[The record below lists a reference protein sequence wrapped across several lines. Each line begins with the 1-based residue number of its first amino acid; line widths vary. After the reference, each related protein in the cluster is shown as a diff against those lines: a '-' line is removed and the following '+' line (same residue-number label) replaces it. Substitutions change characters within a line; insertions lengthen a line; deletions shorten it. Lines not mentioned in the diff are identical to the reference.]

1 MKRSLGLTGMK
12 RSRKVTLVLVTIC
25 CVSLIVA
32 FFIGISDNL
41 PGLLLCYIAVTAL
54 ILAFVHTWR
63 QVKRFLVLLG
73 ASLIGF
79 PLFVLLHNLFYG
91 LGQVA
96 ADVIVLG
103 TLLEFLHAVF
113 FLVAIMVCPPGVLIG
128 AVGSVVTYC
137 KGRQVSDET
146 P

>member
-1 MKRSLGLTGMK
+1 MKSFLGLAGMK
-12 RSRKVTLVLVTIC
+12 RSRKVTLVLVALC

-32 FFIGISDNL
+32 FLIGISDNL

-63 QVKRFLVLLG
+63 RVKRFLILLG

-79 PLFVLLHNLFYG
+79 PLFVILHNLFYG

-103 TLLEFLHAVF
+103 TLLEFLHVVF

>member
-25 CVSLIVA
+25 CVSLTVA

-41 PGLLLCYIAVTAL
+41 PGLLLCYVAVIAL

-63 QVKRFLVLLG
+63 RVKSFLILLG

-79 PLFVLLHNLFYG
+79 PLFVILHNLFYG

-96 ADVIVLG
+96 ADIIVLG
-103 TLLEFLHAVF
+103 YLLEFLHAVF

>member
-1 MKRSLGLTGMK
+1 MKRYFGLTGMK
-12 RSRKVTLVLVTIC
+12 RSRKVTLVLVTLC

-41 PGLLLCYIAVTAL
+41 PGLVLCYVAVTAL

-63 QVKRFLVLLG
+63 QVKRFLILLG

-103 TLLEFLHAVF
+103 PLLEFLHAVF

>member
-1 MKRSLGLTGMK
+1 MKRYLGLTGMK
-12 RSRKVTLVLVTIC
+12 RSRKATLVLVTLC

-32 FFIGISDNL
+32 FLIGISDNL
-41 PGLLLCYIAVTAL
+41 PGLLLCYVAVTAL

-63 QVKRFLVLLG
+63 QVKRFLILLG

-79 PLFVLLHNLFYG
+79 PLFVILHNLFYG
-91 LGQVA
+91 LGQMA
-96 ADVIVLG
+96 ADVIVLSP
-103 TLLEFLHAVF
+103 LLEFLHVVF
-113 FLVAIMVCPPGVLIG
+113 FLVAILVCPPGVLIG

-137 KGRQVSDET
+137 RGRQVSDET

>member
-63 QVKRFLVLLG
+63 QVKRFLILLG

>member
-12 RSRKVTLVLVTIC
+12 RSRKVTLVLVTLC

-32 FFIGISDNL
+32 FLIGISDNP
-41 PGLLLCYIAVTAL
+41 PGLVLCYIAVTAL

-63 QVKRFLVLLG
+63 QVKRFLILLG

-79 PLFVLLHNLFYG
+79 PLFVILHNLFYA

-103 TLLEFLHAVF
+103 TLLEFLHVVF

-137 KGRQVSDET
+137 RGRQVSDET

>member
-63 QVKRFLVLLG
+63 QVKRFLILLG

-113 FLVAIMVCPPGVLIG
+113 FLVAIMVCPAGVLIG

>member
-1 MKRSLGLTGMK
+1 MKRHLGLTGMK

-41 PGLLLCYIAVTAL
+41 PGLVLCYVAVTAL

-63 QVKRFLVLLG
+63 QVKSFLILLG

-79 PLFVLLHNLFYG
+79 PLFVVLHNLFYG

-96 ADVIVLG
+96 ADIIVLG
-103 TLLEFLHAVF
+103 ILLEFLHVVF

>member
-1 MKRSLGLTGMK
+1 MRRLIGLTGMK
-12 RSRKVTLVLVTIC
+12 RSRKVTLVLVTLC

-32 FFIGISDNL
+32 FLIGISDNL
-41 PGLLLCYIAVTAL
+41 PGLVLCYVAVTAL

-63 QVKRFLVLLG
+63 QVKRFLILLG

-79 PLFVLLHNLFYG
+79 PLFVILHNLFYG
-91 LGQVA
+91 LGQMA
-96 ADVIVLG
+96 ADIIVLG
-103 TLLEFLHAVF
+103 PLLEFLHAVF
-113 FLVAIMVCPPGVLIG
+113 FLVAIMVCPPGILIG

>member
-32 FFIGISDNL
+32 FLIGISDNL
-41 PGLLLCYIAVTAL
+41 PGLVLCYVAVTAL

-63 QVKRFLVLLG
+63 RVKRFLILLG

-79 PLFVLLHNLFYG
+79 PLVVILHNLFYA

-113 FLVAIMVCPPGVLIG
+113 FLVAILVCPPGVLIG

>member
-1 MKRSLGLTGMK
+1 MKRLLGLTGMK
-12 RSRKVTLVLVTIC
+12 RTRKVTLVLVTIC

-32 FFIGISDNL
+32 FLVGISDNL
-41 PGLLLCYIAVTAL
+41 PGLLLCYVAVTAL

-63 QVKRFLVLLG
+63 QVKRFLILLG

-79 PLFVLLHNLFYG
+79 PLFVILHNLFYG

-96 ADVIVLG
+96 ADIIVLG
-103 TLLEFLHAVF
+103 YLLECLNAVF

>member
-1 MKRSLGLTGMK
+1 MKRYLGLTGMK
-12 RSRKVTLVLVTIC
+12 RSRKVTLVLVTLC

-41 PGLLLCYIAVTAL
+41 PGLVLCYVAVTAL

-63 QVKRFLVLLG
+63 QVKRFLILLG

-79 PLFVLLHNLFYG
+79 PLFVILHNLFYG

-96 ADVIVLG
+96 ADIIVLG
-103 TLLEFLHAVF
+103 SLLEFLHAVF

>member
-12 RSRKVTLVLVTIC
+12 RSRKVTLVLVALC

-32 FFIGISDNL
+32 FFIGISDNP
-41 PGLLLCYIAVTAL
+41 PGLLLCYVAVTAL

-63 QVKRFLVLLG
+63 QVKRFLILLG

-79 PLFVLLHNLFYG
+79 PLFVILHNLFYG

-103 TLLEFLHAVF
+103 SLLEFLHAVF

>member
-1 MKRSLGLTGMK
+1 M
-12 RSRKVTLVLVTIC
+12 I
-25 CVSLIVA
+25 
-32 FFIGISDNL
+32 
-41 PGLLLCYIAVTAL
+41 
-54 ILAFVHTWR
+54 
-63 QVKRFLVLLG
+63 LLG

-113 FLVAIMVCPPGVLIG
+113 FLVAIMVCPAGVLIG

>member
-32 FFIGISDNL
+32 FLIGISDNP
-41 PGLLLCYIAVTAL
+41 PGILLCYVAVTAL

-63 QVKRFLVLLG
+63 QVKRFLILLG

-79 PLFVLLHNLFYG
+79 PLFVFLHNLFYA
-91 LGQVA
+91 LGQMA
-96 ADVIVLG
+96 AGVIVLSP
-103 TLLEFLHAVF
+103 LLEFLHVVF
-113 FLVAIMVCPPGVLIG
+113 FLVAIMVCPAGVLIG

-137 KGRQVSDET
+137 KGRLASDET

>member
-12 RSRKVTLVLVTIC
+12 RSRKVTLVWVTIC

-41 PGLLLCYIAVTAL
+41 PGLLLCYVAVTAL

-63 QVKRFLVLLG
+63 QVKRFLILLG

-79 PLFVLLHNLFYG
+79 PLFVILHNLFYG

-96 ADVIVLG
+96 ADIIVLG